1 MNVIDD
7 EALMISLGRLEK
19 AQPVG
24 PALRVARVQAL
35 VGHVVGALVDQ
46 VVRAL
51 VALVGH
57 VFQALVDQVVCALV
71 GHVVRALVDQIACA
85 SVALVGQQVALLAL
99 PERLVEPLAERDVVL
114 GLTALQELLDLPGT
128 RTCGT
133 HEVTQV

>member
-1 MNVIDD
+1 MEMNVIDD

-24 PALRVARVQAL
+24 PALRLARVQAL
-35 VGHVVGALVDQ
+35 VGHVV
-46 VVRAL
+46 RAL
-51 VALVGH
+51 VG
-57 VFQALVDQVVCALV
+57 QVVCALV
-71 GHVVRALVDQIACA
+71 AQ
-85 SVALVGQQVALLAL
+85 VALVGQQVALLAL
-99 PERLVEPLAERDVVL
+99 PEGLVEALAERDVVL